1 MRFGEYLINII
12 ALKPVSLVCYA
23 KKLLYLRGPKIPNM
37 NMMKLF
43 RSNVVLLLLL
53 LIAPGQSDSLS
64 AQTRGR
70 QNVQAE
76 LYDVPPT
83 VPEMMVFA
91 GDTIRFDRADLR
103 ERMDREL
110 IAFSYMHTN
119 SHLVIKRANRLFP
132 VIEPILKENGIP
144 DDLKY
149 LMVIESNLDPN
160 SLSSAGAAGLWQ
172 FMQTTGR
179 SYGLEVNVNIDERYN
194 TVKAT
199 QAACK
204 YLAEAYEKY
213 GNWMT
218 VAASYN
224 GGQNGISRRLEEQHQ
239 TSALDLWLV
248 EETSR
253 YMFRLMAVKMLFENP
268 RKFGFSFSREDLYPY
283 IPPRKQVVITDPVED
298 LVKFAEEHGITYA
311 QLKRANLWLRESK
324 LNNSSHRTYVI
335 DIPDTQAEYYDPSKT
350 KVHNQAWVK

>member
-1 MRFGEYLINII
+1 MKR
-12 ALKPVSLVCYA
+12 
-23 KKLLYLRGPKIPNM
+23 LYRNTGI
-37 NMMKLF
+37 
-43 RSNVVLLLLL
+43 LLLMLFFSTFTE
-53 LIAPGQSDSLS
+53 QLS
-64 AQTRGR
+64 AQNRNR
-70 QNVQAE
+70 QSFYAE
-76 LYDVPPT
+76 TYNVPPS

-149 LMVIESNLDPN
+149 LMVIESNLDPK

-172 FMQTTGR
+172 FMQATGR
-179 SYGLEVNVNIDERYN
+179 SYGLEVNANIDERYN
-194 TVKAT
+194 IRKSTV
-199 QAACK
+199 AACK

-239 TSALDLWLV
+239 TNALDLWLV

-268 RKFGFSFSREDLYPY
+268 RRFGFTFTVEDLYPY
-283 IPPRKQVVITDPVED
+283 IPPKKEVVVTDPVED
-298 LVKFAEEHGITYA
+298 LVKFAEEHGVTYA

-324 LNNSSHRTYVI
+324 LNNSSHRTYIVE
-335 DIPDTQAEYYDPSKT
+335 IPDTQAEYYDPSKT
-350 KVHNQAWVK
+350 KVHNEAWIK